1 MISNSTITAKKT
13 NEQAPKQDT
22 NDIID
27 VDMPF
32 SESEVTKYTSKEYV
46 EALTHSDVPLA
57 KKAAIK
63 AYCQLGK
70 RECRHVVV
78 EGRECVGECPIEKK
92 EKERSMMNR

>member
-1 MISNSTITAKKT
+1 
-13 NEQAPKQDT
+13 
-22 NDIID
+22 
-27 VDMPF
+27 MPF